1 MSNDFSEMDEG
12 KFAIG
17 QQSNA
22 DPDDDKPA
30 YSYYLAAE
38 CPDGHIK
45 DALRGL
51 ISNRLEGEK
60 ACEEMVEINQLLDT
74 VPDMGAQQLR
84 WLMAVNPNT
93 PASVL
98 ESLVNVGGPALLER
112 IAENPATSS
121 ITLARLAFDPC
132 AQVRQAVAENE
143 HAAIETVWMLVQDEC
158 PDVRFTL
165 AEGYHLPLEVLHV
178 LAEDENPFVA
188 ARAIT
193 TLQRIE
199 RSNNC
204 GQVKTFRSL
213 TTVKKVYNLRG

>member
-1 MSNDFSEMDEG
+1 MSNDFSEMDET
-12 KFAIG
+12 KVAIG
-17 QQSNA
+17 QGS
-22 DPDDDKPA
+22 DIEPSDDKPA
-30 YSYYLAAE
+30 YSYYLTAE
-38 CPDGHIK
+38 CPDSHIK
-45 DALRGL
+45 NALRGL
-51 ISNRLEGEK
+51 INNRLEADK
-60 ACEEMVEINQLLDT
+60 TREEMVEINQLLDT
-74 VPDMGAQQLR
+74 VPDMGAQHLR
-84 WLMAVNPNT
+84 WLIAVNPNT

-132 AQVRQAVAENE
+132 AGVRQAVAENE
-143 HAAIETVWMLVQDEC
+143 NAAIETVWMLVRDES
-158 PDVRFTL
+158 PDVRFKL

-199 RSNNC
+199 RSNSC
-204 GQVKTFRSL
+204 GEIKTFRSL
-213 TTVKKVYNLRG
+213 TTVKEVYNLRG